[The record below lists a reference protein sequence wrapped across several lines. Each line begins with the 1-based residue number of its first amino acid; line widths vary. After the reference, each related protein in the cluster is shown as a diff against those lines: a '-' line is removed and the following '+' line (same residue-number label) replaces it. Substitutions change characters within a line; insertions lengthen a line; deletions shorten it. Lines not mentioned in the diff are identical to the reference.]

1 MTLSVV
7 TLDPLAEDSHD
18 TLGTLNHVVMNPLVV
33 LPDLFIR
40 VRSVVARL
48 AAKLQGGVVVLSFMV
63 LSQWLHA
70 PVTPQLWPLTQF
82 HLLACFSQ
90 TTVKTRILFQLL
102 DNS

>member
-1 MTLSVV
+1 MIQSVV
-7 TLDPLAEDSHD
+7 TLDEVAEDSHD

-40 VRSVVARL
+40 VRSVVAGL

-70 PVTPQLWPLTQF
+70 PVTPQLWPL
-82 HLLACFSQ
+82 
-90 TTVKTRILFQLL
+90 
-102 DNS
+102 

>member
-40 VRSVVARL
+40 VRSVVAGL
-48 AAKLQGGVVVLSFMV
+48 AAKLQTRGAQLHGTQSMALCTCNTSAVATNSISFV
-63 LSQWLHA
+63 G
-70 PVTPQLWPLTQF
+70 
-82 HLLACFSQ
+82 
-90 TTVKTRILFQLL
+90 LFFTNDSKNQ
-102 DNS
+102 DSIPTFCKKD

>member
-48 AAKLQGGVVVLSFMV
+48 AAKLQGGVMVLSFMV

-70 PVTPQLWPLTQF
+70 PVTPQLWWPL
-82 HLLACFSQ
+82 
-90 TTVKTRILFQLL
+90 
-102 DNS
+102 

>member
-40 VRSVVARL
+40 VRSVVAGL

-70 PVTPQLWPLTQF
+70 PVTPQMWPLTQF
-82 HLLACFSQ
+82 HLFACF
-90 TTVKTRILFQLL
+90 
-102 DNS
+102 